1 MASQFPRSPKLL
13 KGAFVEF
20 SERFLGPIP
29 NVIIFQYNPTAMSRQ
44 FVPWAPGSGEEPEDG
59 GGSAGEGGADAATKR
74 AVGTAQPFDPEESFN
89 LSLLL
94 DATDE
99 LETGDPITV
108 ISGVADR
115 LSAIELLLYPQ
126 EDSLLGGLLTSAV
139 SALGGS
145 ASFSVAQAKR
155 GTVPITLFVWGP
167 GRIVPVRLTSLSVEE
182 EAFSPILYPIRAT
195 ANVGL
200 RVLHPSELE
209 NHPNKVGKAIAQAAF
224 GFTRT
229 QKQVLAAANIANTV
243 DSILGMLPS

>member
-1 MASQFPRSPKLL
+1 MAGETPITPRLV

-29 NVIIFQYNPTAMSRQ
+29 NVIVFQYNPTTMSRTLT
-44 FVPWAPGSGEEPEDG
+44 PWSPGAVAPAEGEE
-59 GGSAGEGGADAATKR
+59 GADAATRK
-74 AVGTAQPFDPEESFN
+74 AVGTVQPFDPEETFSV
-89 LSLLL
+89 SLLL

-99 LETGDPITV
+99 LETGDPIAV

-145 ASFSVAQAKR
+145 ASFSVAEAKR

-167 GRIVPVRLTSLSVEE
+167 GRIVPVRLTSFTVEE
-182 EAFSPILYPIRAT
+182 EAFSPILYPIRVT
-195 ANVGL
+195 VTVGL
-200 RVLHPSELE
+200 RLLHPSELA
-209 NHPNKVGKAIAQAAF
+209 NHPNEVARTIATTAYT
-224 GFTRT
+224 FTRT

-243 DSILGMLPS
+243 DSILGMLPF